1 MILSDFHTHTKYCD
15 GKNTVEEMVKAA
27 VEKGMTALGF
37 SGHSYAPYDL
47 DCCMTPEGTVQY
59 RRDVEKYRELCD
71 GIIKIYC
78 GIEQDIYAP
87 APEQPYDYVI
97 GSVHYVQNGMEMLP
111 VDYKPEILRRLVDE
125 RFGGDI
131 YSLCEAYFD
140 AVSQVVERTGCDI
153 IGHFDLISKFNEGDK
168 LFDSSDPRYVKAWQA
183 AADKLL
189 KTGAL
194 FEINT
199 GAMSRG
205 YRTSPYPSADMMSY
219 IAERG
224 GRFVLSSDA
233 HSCAGLIYSFAEQ
246 EERLAQLGIVPVDF
260 AEILDQRT
268 SQRG

>member
-1 MILSDFHTHTKYCD
+1 MIPSDFHTHTKYCD

-27 VEKGMTALGF
+27 VDKGMTALGF

-47 DCCMTPEGTVQY
+47 DCCMTPEDTAQY
-59 RRDVEKYRELCD
+59 RKDVAKYKELCD

-87 APEQPYDYVI
+87 APEQPYDYII
-97 GSVHYVQNGMEMLP
+97 GSVHYIGDLNEPVP
-111 VDYKPEILRRLVDE
+111 VDYKLVLLKKMAEE

-131 YSLCEAYFD
+131 YALCAEYFD
-140 AVSQVVERTGCDI
+140 VVSQVVERTGCDI
-153 IGHFDLISKFNEGDK
+153 IGHFDLVSKFNEGDE
-168 LFDSSDPRYVKAWQA
+168 LFDSADPRYVKAWQA

-189 KTGAL
+189 RTGAL

-205 YRTSPYPSADMMSY
+205 YRTSPYPSDDMIRY

-233 HSCAGLIYSFAEQ
+233 HTSEGLMHQFPQVEK
-246 EERLAQLGIVPVDF
+246 RLSELGIVPVDF
-260 AEILDQRT
+260 EKYL
-268 SQRG
+268 SGN